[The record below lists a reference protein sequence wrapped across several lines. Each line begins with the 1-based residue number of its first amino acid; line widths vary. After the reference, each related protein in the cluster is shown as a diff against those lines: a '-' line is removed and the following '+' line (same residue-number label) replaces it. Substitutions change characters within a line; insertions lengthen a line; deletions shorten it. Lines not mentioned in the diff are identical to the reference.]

1 MLRHDTKDE
10 KLCLD
15 ALHVEDSTAFEY
27 KRLYCPFDVNSV
39 HCLSWK
45 DYLLLLF
52 QPLSFSD

>member
-1 MLRHDTKDE
+1 MLCHDTKDE

-15 ALHVEDSTAFEY
+15 ALHVGDSIAFEY
-27 KRLYCPFDVNSV
+27 GRLYRPFDVNSV

-52 QPLSFSD
+52 